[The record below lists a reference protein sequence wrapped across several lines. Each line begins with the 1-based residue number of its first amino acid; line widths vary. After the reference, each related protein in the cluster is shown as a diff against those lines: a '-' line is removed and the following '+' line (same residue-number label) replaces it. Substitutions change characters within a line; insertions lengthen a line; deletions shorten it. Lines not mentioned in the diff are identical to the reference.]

1 MPEQRITIEI
11 DEDGKISAKTAGF
24 VGETCLDELQELI
37 EQDNSLLS
45 IKPTDSY
52 YQKNKEKITETL
64 NVRGG
69 SV

>member
-11 DEDGKISAKTAGF
+11 DKDGKISAKTAGF